1 MANIMADWW
10 AGQMEEIKK
19 NREKAKL
26 QDITFRA
33 TKKTKGKGI
42 SGINVMKEKERQQ
55 MGTTPSKPKTTT
67 TSTTRDSVR
76 DLDLQRTSALK
87 TKTAKTTPKA
97 TTTAKS
103 GTTKLTKSTSG
114 KSSLPAMRAAEKAKL
129 SQKEKT
135 YMKPLKE
142 KNVKKPLPS
151 KDPKAIREDY
161 KAPLRKMGSNNPY
174 VQDLLKR
181 LKK

>member
-1 MANIMADWW
+1 MAKVSADWW
-10 AGQMEEIKK
+10 KEFADRNKSLTGRIRGASVGSK
-19 NREKAKL
+19 
-26 QDITFRA
+26 D
-33 TKKTKGKGI
+33 KT
-42 SGINVMKEKERQQ
+42 SRSVR
-55 MGTTPSKPKTTT
+55 GTTPVSTKPKTTSKPSST
-67 TSTTRDSVR
+67 PTNVSTSTTRDSVR

-114 KSSLPAMRAAEKAKL
+114 KSSLPAMRVAEKAKL
-129 SQKEKT
+129 SQKDKT
-135 YMKPLKE
+135 YMAPVKE
-142 KNVKKPLPS
+142 KNKKQTLPS

-174 VQDLLKR
+174 VKDLLKR
-181 LKK
+181 LKEKK

>member
-10 AGQMEEIKK
+10 KEFADK
-19 NREKAKL
+19 NKSLTGRIRGASVGSK
-26 QDITFRA
+26 D
-33 TKKTKGKGI
+33 KT
-42 SGINVMKEKERQQ
+42 SRSVR
-55 MGTTPSKPKTTT
+55 GTTPVSTKPKTTSKPSST
-67 TSTTRDSVR
+67 PTNVSTSTTRDSVR

-114 KSSLPAMRAAEKAKL
+114 KSSLPAMRAAEEAKL

-174 VQDLLKR
+174 VKDLLKR
-181 LKK
+181 LKEKK

>member
-67 TSTTRDSVR
+67 TSTTR
-76 DLDLQRTSALK
+76 TSALK

-135 YMKPLKE
+135 YMKSVRE
-142 KNVKKPLPS
+142 KNVKKPLPE
-151 KDPKAIREDY
+151 KDAKAIREDY
-161 KAPLRKMGSNNPY
+161 KAPLRAMGSNNPY
-174 VQDLLKR
+174 VKDLLKR
-181 LKK
+181 LKEKK